1 MRVKLSSP
9 EAEVTNSLS
18 NNMIKAY
25 HISYDKEKGK
35 KLDMS
40 AREQS
45 IMERIR
51 ELIPE
56 QRFLA
61 PSTEEKEKEGT
72 SFVPGIAA
80 ENISELVTEEQ
91 SPVMTEE
98 EKQAMRDS
106 VREELSVQMRQQADV
121 VMAEARAQAEGILA
135 KAKDDAETAK
145 VSILQLASAQGYEE
159 GFKRAKQ
166 ELEQRLQELEAER
179 LRLQQEYERRVSE
192 LEPAFVQ
199 ILTELVR
206 KLTGVS
212 YENHR
217 EVLIHLIDV
226 GIHEAGKDTAFTV
239 WLSPVD
245 MERVSDLFPELCERY
260 AGKLSLEFKEDAGIS
275 AGSCKLENS
284 GKLIDC
290 GLGTRLQG
298 LLDAFDM
305 MA

>member
-1 MRVKLSSP
+1 MKLLSP

-25 HISYDKEKGK
+25 HISYDKEKGQ

-40 AREQS
+40 AREQK

-56 QRFLA
+56 QRFIA
-61 PSTEEKEKEGT
+61 PVAEEREGT
-72 SFVPGIAA
+72 PFVPGIVA
-80 ENISELVTEEQ
+80 ESIELVPEEVPQ
-91 SPVMTEE
+91 AALSEE
-98 EKQAMRDS
+98 DIQAMRAS
-106 VREELSVQMRQQADV
+106 VREELSAEMQQQA
-121 VMAEARAQAEGILA
+121 AAITANAQAQAEGIIA
-135 KAKDDAETAK
+135 KAREDAETAK
-145 VSILQLASAQGYEE
+145 ASILQLASAQGYEE
-159 GFKRAKQ
+159 GSKRAK
-166 ELEQRLQELEAER
+166 LEQEQKLQELEAER

-199 ILTELVR
+199 ILSVLIR

-217 EVLIHLIDV
+217 EVLIHLMDT
-226 GIHEAGKDTAFTV
+226 GLQEAGKDDSFTV
-239 WLSPVD
+239 WMNPEDL
-245 MERVSDLFPELCERY
+245 ERVSDLLPEFSKKYE
-260 AGKLSLEFKEDAGIS
+260 GKLALEFKADATVSG
-275 AGSCKLENS
+275 GSCKLENS

-298 LLDAFDM
+298 LLDALDM